1 MTDWPQLPRGEFM
14 LHLNLN
20 IRKQTA
26 RRLKK
31 VLEYSRDE
39 ETFAQNIIAYQIAE
53 IKRAL
58 LNIRLDLQTLE
69 EKYQISSQDFSRRY
83 ASGELGD
90 DEDFM
95 TWAGLVE
102 MLANDETRL
111 QGLEG

>member
-1 MTDWPQLPRGEFM
+1 M

-20 IRKQTA
+20 LRPQTA

-31 VLEYSRDE
+31 VLEYARDE
-39 ETFAQNIIAYQIAE
+39 EMFAQNIIAYQVSE

-58 LNIRLDLQTLE
+58 LNIHLDLQVLE
-69 EKYQISSQDFSRRY
+69 EKHNMSSQDFY
-83 ASGELGD
+83 ARFERGELGD
-90 DEDFM
+90 SEEYM

-102 MLANDETRL
+102 LLNNNEKRL